1 MELDDLKQSWQKTN
15 KVESHDS
22 DIIRL
27 IQNKNYGPVAALKKA
42 FKKQIKLM
50 IIVPFIIFFTNIDR
64 VDRVLT
70 SIMFWSYIAFCIGL
84 ITFSWFNYQMVKRME
99 SMDGMVKANLEQQI
113 ATLQS
118 RLKWKITGVR
128 IALLYFILL
137 AEVMPYFQHYSML
150 DKWHSLSLAVRL
162 TAYVG
167 FLVLQYFISTV
178 VSHRKYGKH
187 LLYLK
192 QLANEMQ

>member
-50 IIVPFIIFFTNIDR
+50 IIVPFIIFFTKIDR

-162 TAYVG
+162 AAYVG

>member
-162 TAYVG
+162 AAYIG
-167 FLVLQYFISTV
+167 FLLLQYFISTV

>member
-162 TAYVG
+162 AAYVG

>member
-162 TAYVG
+162 AAYVG
-167 FLVLQYFISTV
+167 FLLLQYFISTV

>member
-1 MELDDLKQSWQKTN
+1 
-15 KVESHDS
+15 
-22 DIIRL
+22 
-27 IQNKNYGPVAALKKA
+27 
-42 FKKQIKLM
+42 
-50 IIVPFIIFFTNIDR
+50 
-64 VDRVLT
+64 
-70 SIMFWSYIAFCIGL
+70 
-84 ITFSWFNYQMVKRME
+84 
-99 SMDGMVKANLEQQI
+99 MDGMVKANLEQQI

-162 TAYVG
+162 AAYVG
-167 FLVLQYFISTV
+167 FLLLQYFISTV